1 LNSVSDSLLKEKL
14 KSLKIE
20 RDDLNNEIL
29 AINNILNSRKDSV
42 IEDFVKTLPESIFDF
57 NKEQLVL
64 FEHHHVGKLKY
75 DISIKYF
82 NQLKGVLDA
91 GFNNLTNQFCFNIST
106 SRWMDYDNEFEE
118 I

>member
-1 LNSVSDSLLKEKL
+1 VYQILKEKL

-57 NKEQLVL
+57 NKEQLFFL
-64 FEHHHVGKLKY
+64 FEHHHGVGKLKY

-106 SRWMDYDNEFEE
+106 SRWMD
-118 I
+118 